1 MGGNP
6 VISGSAMAVL
16 LGMGCFIGA
25 IYMPGLDWSSRILFG
40 PVGIGL
46 TFFGLRFSRG

>member
-16 LGMGCFIGA
+16 LGVECLIGA
-25 IYMPGLDWSSRILFG
+25 IYVPGLDWSSSILFG
-40 PVGIGL
+40 LVGIGL
-46 TFFGLRFSRG
+46 IFFGLSFSRG